1 MERVEI
7 LRIPPEGETPE
18 GSVQPGKGKRGK
30 RKTIMMNEKWEEQ
43 FREQIHD
50 FVETIEKFD
59 KGEIDRKAYK
69 GISGGFGS
77 DAQRDPS
84 KHMLRL
90 RMAGGNLTEKRL
102 EFLTEAVK
110 DYGVELMKLT
120 TCETV
125 QLHNLKAEQ
134 VPVLMEKAIDAEIYS
149 RGGGGDNPRNIM
161 MSPLSGVQKGE
172 AFDVKPY
179 AEAAAEYLLSIAGEI
194 HMPRKLKVAF
204 CNGADD
210 SVHSAFRDMGFM
222 ANPDGTFTLR
232 IAGGLGGGY
241 KMGVLVDEHVQ
252 VTEILYYIRAM
263 IETFCQHGNYENR
276 AKARTRFMQETL
288 GVDGLKTVFL
298 ENVQKMKEKGGL
310 DLHVEEKTVTKKGSG
325 EISDKRVIAQ
335 KQPGL
340 YAVAYHPI
348 GGCLPAGK
356 PAELLA
362 LLKEIPDAECRIAPH
377 ETIYI
382 INLTADEAK
391 KVLAATADGAQTTFE
406 NSVACIGA
414 SICQQG
420 VRDSQ
425 AALRAA
431 VAAVR
436 EAGIPDGALPK
447 ICISGCPS
455 SCSAHQAAALGFQ
468 GAAKTVDGKPESAFK
483 MFVGGSDK
491 LGAAKFG
498 EAGAVILE
506 RDLPKLL
513 VELGKAAAAS
523 NMNWETWIDGHGDEF
538 RAIVEKYA

>member
-1 MERVEI
+1 
-7 LRIPPEGETPE
+7 
-18 GSVQPGKGKRGK
+18 
-30 RKTIMMNEKWEEQ
+30 MNEKWEEQ
-43 FREQIHD
+43 FREQIHE
-50 FVETIEKFD
+50 FVGTIEKFD

-77 DAQRDPS
+77 YAQRDPS

-102 EFLTEAVK
+102 EFLVEAVK

-134 VPVLMEKAIDAEIYS
+134 VPVLMEKAIASEIYS

-241 KMGVLVDEHVQ
+241 KMGVLVDEHVPA
-252 VTEILYYIRAM
+252 TEILSYIRAM

-276 AKARTRFMQETL
+276 AKARTRFMQETM
-288 GVDGLKTVFL
+288 GVDGLKAAFL
-298 ENVQKMKEKGGL
+298 ENVAKVKEKGGL
-310 DLHVEEKTVTKKGSG
+310 DLHVEAKPVTKKGSG
-325 EISDKRVIAQ
+325 EISGKRVVAQ

-348 GGCLPAGK
+348 GYLTTHTKKNLLTVVAVLGCLPAGK
-356 PAELLA
+356 PAELLT
-362 LLKEIPDAECRIAPH
+362 LVREIPDAECRIAPY

-391 KVLAATADGAQTTFE
+391 KVLEATNDGAQSTFE

-414 SICQQG
+414 AICQQG

-425 AALRAA
+425 ALLHRLIEME
-431 VAAVR
+431 R
-436 EAGIPDGALPK
+436 EEGFEDGILPQ
-447 ICISGCPS
+447 IHISGCPS
-455 SCSAHQAAALGFQ
+455 SCGTHQTGVIGFRGGVKSVNKEVKPAFNLFVKGCCFQGKERMGEELGAILEENIPAFLKALGHAVQESGLDFE
-468 GAAKTVDGKPESAFK
+468 GWYAKDAEGIRKIAENFLA
-483 MFVGGSDK
+483 
-491 LGAAKFG
+491 
-498 EAGAVILE
+498 
-506 RDLPKLL
+506 
-513 VELGKAAAAS
+513 
-523 NMNWETWIDGHGDEF
+523 
-538 RAIVEKYA
+538 

>member
-1 MERVEI
+1 M
-7 LRIPPEGETPE
+7 
-18 GSVQPGKGKRGK
+18 K
-30 RKTIMMNEKWEEQ
+30 KWEEQ

-77 DAQRDPS
+77 YAQRDPS

-222 ANPDGTFTLR
+222 ANPDGTS
-232 IAGGLGGGY
+232 
-241 KMGVLVDEHVQ
+241 HS
-252 VTEILYYIRAM
+252 
-263 IETFCQHGNYENR
+263 
-276 AKARTRFMQETL
+276 
-288 GVDGLKTVFL
+288 
-298 ENVQKMKEKGGL
+298 
-310 DLHVEEKTVTKKGSG
+310 GS
-325 EISDKRVIAQ
+325 
-335 KQPGL
+335 
-340 YAVAYHPI
+340 
-348 GGCLPAGK
+348 PA
-356 PAELLA
+356 
-362 LLKEIPDAECRIAPH
+362 
-377 ETIYI
+377 
-382 INLTADEAK
+382 
-391 KVLAATADGAQTTFE
+391 
-406 NSVACIGA
+406 
-414 SICQQG
+414 
-420 VRDSQ
+420 DS
-425 AALRAA
+425 
-431 VAAVR
+431 
-436 EAGIPDGALPK
+436 
-447 ICISGCPS
+447 
-455 SCSAHQAAALGFQ
+455 AAAIRW
-468 GAAKTVDGKPESAFK
+468 ES
-483 MFVGGSDK
+483 S
-491 LGAAKFG
+491 
-498 EAGAVILE
+498 
-506 RDLPKLL
+506 
-513 VELGKAAAAS
+513 
-523 NMNWETWIDGHGDEF
+523 
-538 RAIVEKYA
+538 

>member
-1 MERVEI
+1 
-7 LRIPPEGETPE
+7 
-18 GSVQPGKGKRGK
+18 
-30 RKTIMMNEKWEEQ
+30 MMNEKWEEQ

-77 DAQRDPS
+77 YAQRDPS

-252 VTEILYYIRAM
+252 ATEILYDIRAM

-288 GVDGLKTVFL
+288 GVDGLKTAFL

-382 INLTADEAK
+382 INLTADETK
-391 KVLAATADGAQTTFE
+391 KVLAATADGAQTAFE

>member
-1 MERVEI
+1 MKCFKKITNMALAKGWMKKDAFYAYKMEQDETAPVFLTYDELQTVMNKEFTIPRLALVRDIFIFACFTGLAFVDVSTLKKEDMVQDNNGDWWI
-7 LRIPPEGETPE
+7 RKGRI
-18 GSVQPGKGKRGK
+18 KLMHR
-30 RKTIMMNEKWEEQ
+30 
-43 FREQIHD
+43 
-50 FVETIEKFD
+50 
-59 KGEIDRKAYK
+59 RKASSICNIPLLPVPLAILKKYENNPVCIKK
-69 GISGGFGS
+69 GYCLPVPCNQKMNSYLKEIADFCGI
-77 DAQRDPS
+77 
-84 KHMLRL
+84 KK
-90 RMAGGNLTEKRL
+90 NI
-102 EFLTEAVK
+102 
-110 DYGVELMKLT
+110 T
-120 TCETV
+120 T
-125 QLHNLKAEQ
+125 
-134 VPVLMEKAIDAEIYS
+134 
-149 RGGGGDNPRNIM
+149 
-161 MSPLSGVQKGE
+161 
-172 AFDVKPY
+172 
-179 AEAAAEYLLSIAGEI
+179 
-194 HMPRKLKVAF
+194 
-204 CNGADD
+204 
-210 SVHSAFRDMGFM
+210 
-222 ANPDGTFTLR
+222 
-232 IAGGLGGGY
+232 
-241 KMGVLVDEHVQ
+241 HVQ
-252 VTEILYYIRAM
+252 AIEILYYIRAM

-288 GVDGLKTVFL
+288 GVDGLKMAFL

-348 GGCLPAGK
+348 GGCLPTGK

-391 KVLAATADGAQTTFE
+391 KVLAATADGAQTAFE
-406 NSVACIGA
+406 NSVTCIGA

>member
-1 MERVEI
+1 
-7 LRIPPEGETPE
+7 
-18 GSVQPGKGKRGK
+18 
-30 RKTIMMNEKWEEQ
+30 MMNEKWEEQ
-43 FREQIHD
+43 FREQIHE
-50 FVETIEKFD
+50 FVGTIEKFD

-77 DAQRDPS
+77 YAQRDPS

-102 EFLTEAVK
+102 EFLTEAVR

-134 VPVLMEKAIDAEIYS
+134 VPVLMEKAIASEIYS

-210 SVHSAFRDMGFM
+210 TVHSAFRDMGFM
-222 ANPDGTFTLR
+222 ANLDGTFTLR

-241 KMGVLVDEHVQ
+241 KMGVLVDEHVPA
-252 VTEILYYIRAM
+252 TEILYYIRAM

-288 GVDGLKTVFL
+288 GVDGLKAAFL
-298 ENVQKMKEKGGL
+298 ENVAKMKEKGGL
-310 DLHVEEKTVTKKGSG
+310 DLHVTAKPVTKKGSG
-325 EISDKRVIAQ
+325 EIVDKRVVAQ
-335 KQPGL
+335 KQTGL

-356 PAELLA
+356 PAELLT
-362 LLKEIPDAECRIAPH
+362 LVREIPDAECRIAPY

-382 INLTADEAK
+382 INLT
-391 KVLAATADGAQTTFE
+391 VISLTF
-406 NSVACIGA
+406 I
-414 SICQQG
+414 
-420 VRDSQ
+420 
-425 AALRAA
+425 
-431 VAAVR
+431 
-436 EAGIPDGALPK
+436 
-447 ICISGCPS
+447 
-455 SCSAHQAAALGFQ
+455 F
-468 GAAKTVDGKPESAFK
+468 
-483 MFVGGSDK
+483 
-491 LGAAKFG
+491 
-498 EAGAVILE
+498 
-506 RDLPKLL
+506 LL
-513 VELGKAAAAS
+513 L
-523 NMNWETWIDGHGDEF
+523 
-538 RAIVEKYA
+538 

>member
-1 MERVEI
+1 
-7 LRIPPEGETPE
+7 
-18 GSVQPGKGKRGK
+18 
-30 RKTIMMNEKWEEQ
+30 MMNEKWEEQ
-43 FREQIHD
+43 FREQIHG
-50 FVETIEKFD
+50 FVGTIEKFD

-77 DAQRDPS
+77 YAQRDPS

-102 EFLTEAVK
+102 EFLTEAVR

-134 VPVLMEKAIDAEIYS
+134 VPVLMEKAIASEIYS

-204 CNGADD
+204 SNGADD

-241 KMGVLVDEHVQ
+241 KMGVLVDEHVAAA
-252 VTEILYYIRAM
+252 EILYYIRAM

-288 GVDGLKTVFL
+288 GVDGLKAAFL
-298 ENVQKMKEKGGL
+298 ENVAKVKEKGGL
-310 DLHVEEKTVTKKGSG
+310 DLHVEAKPVTKKGSG
-325 EISDKRVIAQ
+325 EISGKRVVAQ

-356 PAELLA
+356 PAELLS
-362 LLKEIPDAECRIAPH
+362 LVREIPDAECRIAPY

-391 KVLAATADGAQTTFE
+391 KVLEATNDGAQSTFE

-414 SICQQG
+414 AICQQG

-425 AALRAA
+425 TALRA
-431 VAAVR
+431 VVEAVR
-436 EAGIPDGALPK
+436 EAKIPDGALPK

-455 SCSAHQAAALGFQ
+455 SCSGHQAAALGFQ

-506 RDLPKLL
+506 RDLPKFF
-513 VELGKAAAAS
+513 VDLGKAVAS
-523 NMNWETWIDGHGDEF
+523 QNMNWETWIAGHGDEF
-538 RAIVEKYA
+538 KAIVEKYA

>member
-1 MERVEI
+1 
-7 LRIPPEGETPE
+7 
-18 GSVQPGKGKRGK
+18 
-30 RKTIMMNEKWEEQ
+30 MMNEKWEEQ
-43 FREQIHD
+43 FREQIHE
-50 FVETIEKFD
+50 FVGTIEKFD

-77 DAQRDPS
+77 YAQRDPS

-102 EFLTEAVK
+102 EFLTEAVR

-134 VPVLMEKAIDAEIYS
+134 VPVLMEKAIASEIYS

-210 SVHSAFRDMGFM
+210 TVHSAFRDMGFM
-222 ANPDGTFTLR
+222 ANLDGTFTLR

-241 KMGVLVDEHVQ
+241 KMGVLVDEHVPA
-252 VTEILYYIRAM
+252 TEILYYIRAM

-276 AKARTRFMQETL
+276 AKARTRFMQETM
-288 GVDGLKTVFL
+288 GVDGLKAAFL
-298 ENVQKMKEKGGL
+298 ENVAKVKEKGGL
-310 DLHVEEKTVTKKGSG
+310 DLHVKAKPVTKKGSG
-325 EISDKRVIAQ
+325 EISGKRVVAQ

-356 PAELLA
+356 PAELLT
-362 LLKEIPDAECRIAPH
+362 LVREIPDAECRIAPH

-382 INLTADEAK
+382 INLTADEAE
-391 KVLAATADGAQTTFE
+391 KVLEATNDGAQSTFE

-414 SICQQG
+414 ANCQQG

-431 VAAVR
+431 VEAVR
-436 EAGIPDGALPK
+436 EAKIPDGALPR

-455 SCSAHQAAALGFQ
+455 SCSGHQAAAIGFQ

-491 LGAAKFG
+491 LCAAKFG

-506 RDLPKLL
+506 CDLPKFF
-513 VELGKAAAAS
+513 VDLGKAVAS
-523 NMNWETWIDGHGDEF
+523 RNMNWETWIVGHEDEF
-538 RAIVEKYA
+538 KAIVEKYA

>member
-1 MERVEI
+1 
-7 LRIPPEGETPE
+7 
-18 GSVQPGKGKRGK
+18 
-30 RKTIMMNEKWEEQ
+30 
-43 FREQIHD
+43 
-50 FVETIEKFD
+50 
-59 KGEIDRKAYK
+59 
-69 GISGGFGS
+69 
-77 DAQRDPS
+77 
-84 KHMLRL
+84 
-90 RMAGGNLTEKRL
+90 
-102 EFLTEAVK
+102 
-110 DYGVELMKLT
+110 
-120 TCETV
+120 
-125 QLHNLKAEQ
+125 
-134 VPVLMEKAIDAEIYS
+134 
-149 RGGGGDNPRNIM
+149 
-161 MSPLSGVQKGE
+161 
-172 AFDVKPY
+172 
-179 AEAAAEYLLSIAGEI
+179 
-194 HMPRKLKVAF
+194 
-204 CNGADD
+204 
-210 SVHSAFRDMGFM
+210 
-222 ANPDGTFTLR
+222 
-232 IAGGLGGGY
+232 
-241 KMGVLVDEHVQ
+241 
-252 VTEILYYIRAM
+252 M

-288 GVDGLKTVFL
+288 GVDGLKTAFL

-310 DLHVEEKTVTKKGSG
+310 DLHVEEKNGYEKKVPEKSL
-325 EISDKRVIAQ
+325 ISASLPR

-391 KVLAATADGAQTTFE
+391 KVLAATADGAQTAFE

>member
-1 MERVEI
+1 
-7 LRIPPEGETPE
+7 
-18 GSVQPGKGKRGK
+18 
-30 RKTIMMNEKWEEQ
+30 MMNEKWEEQ

-77 DAQRDPS
+77 YAQRDPS

-252 VTEILYYIRAM
+252 ATEILYYIRAM

-288 GVDGLKTVFL
+288 GVDGLKTAFL

-362 LLKEIPDAECRIAPH
+362 LLKEIPDAECR
-377 ETIYI
+377 
-382 INLTADEAK
+382 
-391 KVLAATADGAQTTFE
+391 
-406 NSVACIGA
+406 S
-414 SICQQG
+414 
-420 VRDSQ
+420 
-425 AALRAA
+425 
-431 VAAVR
+431 
-436 EAGIPDGALPK
+436 
-447 ICISGCPS
+447 
-455 SCSAHQAAALGFQ
+455 
-468 GAAKTVDGKPESAFK
+468 
-483 MFVGGSDK
+483 
-491 LGAAKFG
+491 
-498 EAGAVILE
+498 
-506 RDLPKLL
+506 
-513 VELGKAAAAS
+513 
-523 NMNWETWIDGHGDEF
+523 
-538 RAIVEKYA
+538 

>member
-1 MERVEI
+1 
-7 LRIPPEGETPE
+7 
-18 GSVQPGKGKRGK
+18 
-30 RKTIMMNEKWEEQ
+30 MMNEKWEEQ
-43 FREQIHD
+43 FREQIHG

-77 DAQRDPS
+77 YAQRDPS

-102 EFLTEAVK
+102 EFLAEAVK
-110 DYGVELMKLT
+110 DYGVEFMKLT

-134 VPVLMEKAIDAEIYS
+134 VPVLMEKAIASEIYS

-241 KMGVLVDEHVQ
+241 KMGVLVDEHVPA
-252 VTEILYYIRAM
+252 TEILYYIRAM

-288 GVDGLKTVFL
+288 GVDGLKAAFL
-298 ENVQKMKEKGGL
+298 ENVAKVKEKGGL
-310 DLHVEEKTVTKKGSG
+310 DLHVKAKPVTKKGSG
-325 EISDKRVIAQ
+325 EISGKRVVAQ

-356 PAELLA
+356 PAELLT
-362 LLKEIPDAECRIAPH
+362 LVREIPD
-377 ETIYI
+377 
-382 INLTADEAK
+382 
-391 KVLAATADGAQTTFE
+391 DGAQSTFE

-414 SICQQG
+414 AICQQG

-425 AALRAA
+425 KALRAA
-431 VAAVR
+431 VEAVR
-436 EAGIPDGALPK
+436 EAKIPDGALPK

-455 SCSAHQAAALGFQ
+455 SCSGHQAAALGFQ

-506 RDLPKLL
+506 CDLPKFF
-513 VELGKAAAAS
+513 VDLGKAVAS
-523 NMNWETWIDGHGDEF
+523 RNMNWETWIVGHEDEF
-538 RAIVEKYA
+538 KAIVEKYA